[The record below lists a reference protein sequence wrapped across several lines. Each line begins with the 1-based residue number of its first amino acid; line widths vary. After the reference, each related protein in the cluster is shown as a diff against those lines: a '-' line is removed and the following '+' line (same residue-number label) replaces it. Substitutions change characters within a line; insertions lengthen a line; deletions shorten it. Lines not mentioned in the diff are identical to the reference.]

1 MRSIINFFTIE
12 NLKFTFTML
21 KFLLLNFNERRNINL
36 LSSYDIGSYR
46 KYYVPLSQLNSDFKD
61 HFFYMDD
68 NFKPLVVEIDSEE
81 FKKNNVRYENS
92 NLNPVEEVEKYFKFK
107 NKELS
112 SIEPSLVFWAKY
124 KVISQN
130 WLYSPYTVNRAKRIN
145 DMDLLHL
152 NY

>member
-1 MRSIINFFTIE
+1 MKSIMNFFTIK
-12 NLKFTFTML
+12 NLKITFTML
-21 KFLLLNFNERRNINL
+21 KFLLTNFNERKNINL

-46 KYYVPLSQLNSDFKD
+46 KYYIPLNKLNSDFKD
-61 HFFYMDD
+61 HYFYMDD
-68 NFKPLVVEIDSEE
+68 DFKPCVFNMDIEK
-81 FKKNNVRYENS
+81 FKNDNQYYES
-92 NLNPVEEVEKYFKFK
+92 QNLNPVEEVENYFKFK

-112 SIEPSLVFWAKY
+112 SFEPALVFWAKY

-130 WLYSPYTVNRAKRIN
+130 FLYSPYTVNRAKRIN